1 MTTEMLVLRLVHIL
15 GGMIRVGSGIFN
27 SFFLLPTL
35 AQVGPAAGQV
45 IAGLQRR
52 RLFTILPIVALL
64 TILSGVRLMQIT
76 SGGFSPAY
84 FASTS
89 GRTYAWS
96 GLAAIVGFLVGV
108 VIARPAAMRAA
119 SVGATLAGTT
129 DQAARAPLVASL
141 ERLRRTSSIASSV
154 SVGLVVLAAAG
165 MAVARYLR

>member
-1 MTTEMLVLRLVHIL
+1 MTAELLVLRLVHIL
-15 GGMIRVGSGIFN
+15 GGMIWVGTGVFN

-35 AQVGPAAGQV
+35 AQAGPAAGQV

-52 RLFTILPIVALL
+52 RLFTILPIIALL

-76 SGGFSPAY
+76 SAGFSPAY
-84 FASTS
+84 FAAAS

-96 GLAAIVGFLVGV
+96 GVAAIVGFLVGV

-119 SVGATLAGTT
+119 SIGASLATTT
-129 DQAARAPLVASL
+129 DAASREALTTRL
-141 ERLRRTSSIASSV
+141 EGLRRTSSVASFV
-154 SVGLVVLAAAG
+154 SVVLVVLAGAG

>member
-1 MTTEMLVLRLVHIL
+1 MIAEMLVLRLVHIL
-15 GGMIRVGSGIFN
+15 GGMIWVGSGIFT

-35 AQVGPAAGQV
+35 AQAGPAAGQV

-76 SGGFSPAY
+76 SAGFSPAY

-96 GLAAIVGFLVGV
+96 GVAAIVGFLVSV
-108 VIARPAAMRAA
+108 FIARPAAMRAA
-119 SVGATLAGTT
+119 RIGATMATST
-129 DQAARAPLVASL
+129 DAAARASL
-141 ERLRRTSSIASSV
+141 TATLEQSRRTSSIANLL

>member
-1 MTTEMLVLRLVHIL
+1 MTAEMIVLRLVHIL
-15 GGMIRVGSGIFN
+15 GGMIWVGSGIFN
-27 SFFLLPTL
+27 SFFLLPAL
-35 AQVGPAAGQV
+35 GQAGPAAGQV

-52 RLFTILPIVALL
+52 QLFTFLPIVALL

-108 VIARPAAMRAA
+108 FMARPAAMRAA
-119 SVGATLAGTT
+119 KIGASMATASDAERATLAAT
-129 DQAARAPLVASL
+129 L
-141 ERLRRTSSIASSV
+141 ERSRRMSSVTSSISV
-154 SVGLVVLAAAG
+154 WLIVLAAAG

>member
-1 MTTEMLVLRLVHIL
+1 MTAEMLVLRLVHIL
-15 GGMIRVGSGIFN
+15 GGMIWVGSGIFN

-35 AQVGPAAGQV
+35 AQAGPAAGQV

-76 SGGFSPAY
+76 SAGFSPAY
-84 FASTS
+84 FASAS

-96 GLAAIVGFLVGV
+96 GVFAIVGFLVGV
-108 VIARPAAMRAA
+108 FVARPAAMRAA
-119 SVGATLAGTT
+119 RTGAAMATAT
-129 DQAARAPLVASL
+129 DAAARASQAAAL
-141 ERLRRTSSIASSV
+141 ERLRRASSLAGLV

>member
-1 MTTEMLVLRLVHIL
+1 MTGELLVLRLVHIL
-15 GGMIRVGSGIFN
+15 GGMIWVGSGIFN

-35 AQVGPAAGQV
+35 AQAGPAAGQV

-76 SGGFSPAY
+76 SAGFSPAY
-84 FASTS
+84 FASAS

-96 GLAAIVGFLVGV
+96 GVAAIVCFLIGV
-108 VIARPAAMRAA
+108 LIARPAAMRAA
-119 SVGATLAGTT
+119 KVGAAMATASDADRTS
-129 DQAARAPLVASL
+129 QAATL
-141 ERLRRTSSIASSV
+141 ERYRRTSSITSSL
-154 SVGLVVLAAAG
+154 SVALVVLAAAG